1 MKTVSID
8 SSKQYNIHIERG
20 LLKKAGSLISQV
32 HPRCKAAI
40 VTDDNVA
47 RLYLSQVSAGLENA
61 GYSLCTLILPHGE
74 HSKSLGVWTKVLLF
88 LA

>member
-47 RLYLSQVSAGLENA
+47 RLYLSQGSAGLENA
-61 GYSLCTLILPHGE
+61 G
-74 HSKSLGVWTKVLLF
+74 
-88 LA
+88 